1 MTDTHFHKP
10 KFSLLIGVSITTILL
25 IAIPLTWRIGKD
37 SFPDESKLQAPYRYP
52 FTNSLARTDNRR
64 NTLLREITFYQ
75 QRLSQDPQSGL
86 NLASLGA
93 TYLKMARAT
102 GENSWYL
109 LAEQA
114 AKRSLAS
121 LSFHNNGAVLVLAR
135 VAQARHDF
143 PEAIRLSQQVLK
155 SQPDNQDALSN
166 LVTTNLA
173 LGNLAAASKYA
184 LALVDEMP
192 SQGNFTL
199 QALVKVA
206 QGKDK
211 EALQSFNWALAAEEP
226 GEQSSSA
233 WTRTL
238 LGRYYYSRGKLEL
251 SRDLY
256 REALRIL
263 PGYYLAMLHLAEL
276 ETRAG
281 NYNDALGY
289 YNQITSNSKESSTVF
304 NHAVL
309 RGKEKLKQLQ
319 GKQQQAN
326 AFSSARL
333 TLLQQEAGR
342 NTSFGHRRDLARL
355 LLETG
360 RPQDVAEALTLMQ
373 QEVGIRRDA
382 QTLDTLAWALLK
394 SGKLQL
400 AQQVMQEA
408 LRLGTRDAGIF
419 YRAASIEKALGNN
432 SQATVYTKLAREVD
446 PTFDEV
452 ASRLEGLENFG
463 F

>member
-1 MTDTHFHKP
+1 MTDTHLHKP
-10 KFSLLIGVSITTILL
+10 KLFLLIGVPVTTILL
-25 IAIPLTWRIGKD
+25 LAIPLTWRIGKD
-37 SFPDESKLQAPYRYP
+37 SFPESSNLQAPYRYP
-52 FTNSLARTDNRR
+52 FTNSLSRTDNRR
-64 NTLLREITFYQ
+64 DSLQREISFYQ

-102 GENSWYL
+102 GESSWYL

-121 LSFHNNGAVLVLAR
+121 LPFHNNGAVLVLAR

-143 PEAIRLSQQVLK
+143 PDALRLSQQVLN

-166 LVTTNLA
+166 LITTNLA
-173 LGNLAAASKYA
+173 LGKLPEASKYA

-206 QGKDK
+206 QGKDR

-226 GEQSSSA
+226 GEQSNSA

-238 LGRYYYSRGKLEL
+238 LGRYYYGRGEIKLA
-251 SRDLY
+251 RDLY

-263 PGYYLAMLHLAEL
+263 PGYHLAMLQLAEL
-276 ETRAG
+276 ETRDG
-281 NYNDALGY
+281 NYTKAEEY
-289 YNQITSNSKESSTVF
+289 YNQILTNSKESTTVF

-309 RGKEKLKQLQ
+309 RGQEKLKQLQ
-319 GKQQQAN
+319 GKPQQAN
-326 AFSSARL
+326 AFSSARE
-333 TLLQQEAGR
+333 TLLRQETVGK
-342 NTSFGHRRDLARL
+342 TSFGHRRDLARL
-355 LLETG
+355 LLERG
-360 RPQDVAEALTLMQ
+360 HPQDVAEALTLMQ
-373 QEVGIRRDA
+373 QEVRIRRDA
-382 QTLDTLAWALLK
+382 QTLDTLAWALSS
-394 SGKLQL
+394 SGKPKE

-408 LRLGTRDAGIF
+408 LRLGTRDAAIF
-419 YRAASIEKALGNN
+419 YRAATIEKALGNN
-432 SQATVYTKLAREVD
+432 SQAAAYMKLAKEVD

-452 ASRLEGLENFG
+452 ARGVVGLDNFG